1 MDNALFH
8 HQESISSALMV
19 ATMLFEPWPIW
30 LARYQDSSLE
40 GLPLALSDGK
50 RITAVS
56 LEARHLGIEIGM
68 KLTGAKVLL
77 PELVVLPSNT
87 QAQEQ
92 AWGSLVEEL
101 YGFSNR
107 VEPLCQGRVLL
118 KTSML
123 QGKQLA
129 EAYKARVG
137 IAQHRE
143 VSVLAGLAAR
153 VGEPRVIPMGQERA
167 FLGALPLYFLRGLG
181 LSERSLQDLYRL
193 GLKQVGQV
201 MAWKPK
207 QFMAFVEEA
216 LTLKP
221 YLYGPWGIEVRKYQ
235 PREFLE
241 VSHEFDEPA
250 LEPYQLE
257 PVLKKLSE
265 KIAAQ
270 LKTKSARRLSL
281 AATVDRLK
289 MPATRLS
296 KEPIKDARQIYR
308 LALLTLSDT
317 HSAGLPIQRLALEL
331 SALYRPSKQEAL
343 WFAKRRYEEALEVI
357 LAHYPDLAVKATLKN
372 PYTLAS
378 ERMYFWQQVHGG
390 ALFEPLPDIAPTWAD
405 HHASSGEP
413 YAPAQLENIGAAG

>member
-1 MDNALFH
+1 
-8 HQESISSALMV
+8 
-19 ATMLFEPWPIW
+19 
-30 LARYQDSSLE
+30 
-40 GLPLALSDGK
+40 
-50 RITAVS
+50 
-56 LEARHLGIEIGM
+56 
-68 KLTGAKVLL
+68 
-77 PELVVLPSNT
+77 
-87 QAQEQ
+87 
-92 AWGSLVEEL
+92 
-101 YGFSNR
+101 
-107 VEPLCQGRVLL
+107 
-118 KTSML
+118 ML

-216 LTLKP
+216 PALKP

-241 VSHEFDEPA
+241 VGHEFDEPVI
-250 LEPYQLE
+250 EPYQLE
-257 PVLKKLSE
+257 PVLKRLAE
-265 KIAAQ
+265 QIAAQ
-270 LKTKSARRLSL
+270 LQTKSARRLSL
-281 AATVDRLK
+281 TATVDGLE
-289 MPATRLS
+289 MPATRIG
-296 KEPIKDARQIYR
+296 KEPLKDARQIYR

-317 HSAGLPIQRLALEL
+317 HSAGLPIQRLSLEL

-357 LAHYPDLAVKATLKN
+357 LAHYPDLAVKARLKN

-413 YAPAQLENIGAAG
+413 YAAAQLENIGAAG